1 MHKGGKSRMRKSF
14 IMCLALVLTFFTM
27 PFGGMTT
34 MADEKAY
41 SNIADGEYD
50 IEIEALEENSDEK
63 SAADGFLLNKAE
75 LSVQGEDTLLTI
87 KYTKD
92 FPQDYGVNWSKLEGN
107 EPLEKDEN
115 DTEFIY
121 TFQVDEITEVYQAA
135 MNYYVPDMPGDMGDK
150 DKGHSADYKIV
161 LDKDEL
167 SNLPQKSDDEEA
179 SEERKEGQLL
189 TEEEADAVYQLNYK
203 PDSKATEA
211 QLENPVKLLEK
222 DNKEYVQ
229 IQVNDEGAQFFRSLK
244 INEKEVTWN
253 SITEGPYSIQFELP
267 NGIEDELELSMVIQA
282 GPNVMP
288 HDDIK
293 LWFDEE
299 SLETIKEPE
308 PESPEESELD
318 PENLDEGVY
327 TLDYTFLEKGTDNAS
342 AMDEFT
348 EGPAYVKINK
358 DDKQFVAMTLT
369 NANWIKG
376 FKVNNKS
383 VKVLQENEEENT
395 RVVGFPIEN
404 LLEKQVGSVSVDVPG
419 VYKTTHDV
427 DLVFD
432 VDSLKS
438 AKDND
443 YPEDQNVEQSEPD
456 EPDNDSDNPKDNDD
470 PEEEEKPTKEPVTPT
485 TQDEKYE
492 LVPEKAYAIDYVVKH
507 ETEDRASAAD
517 NFFKKP
523 GHLLYLDDEK
533 FIQLKINNWAM
544 IDWLRTEHGGDV
556 IVVKENDDGSAL
568 IQFKVE
574 GELSEVINLSMS
586 VTVPN
591 VYEDKVHEARL
602 I

>member
-1 MHKGGKSRMRKSF
+1 
-14 IMCLALVLTFFTM
+14 M

-203 PDSKATEA
+203 TDSKATEA

-244 INEKEVTWN
+244 VNEKEVTWN
-253 SITEGPYSIQFELP
+253 SITEGPYNIQFELP
-267 NGIEDELELSMVIQA
+267 NGIKDELELSMVIQA

-288 HDDIK
+288 HDNIK
-293 LWFDEE
+293 LWFDE
-299 SLETIKEPE
+299 
-308 PESPEESELD
+308 
-318 PENLDEGVY
+318 
-327 TLDYTFLEKGTDNAS
+327 
-342 AMDEFT
+342 
-348 EGPAYVKINK
+348 
-358 DDKQFVAMTLT
+358 
-369 NANWIKG
+369 
-376 FKVNNKS
+376 
-383 VKVLQENEEENT
+383 
-395 RVVGFPIEN
+395 
-404 LLEKQVGSVSVDVPG
+404 
-419 VYKTTHDV
+419 
-427 DLVFD
+427 
-432 VDSLKS
+432 DS
-438 AKDND
+438 
-443 YPEDQNVEQSEPD
+443 
-456 EPDNDSDNPKDNDD
+456 
-470 PEEEEKPTKEPVTPT
+470 
-485 TQDEKYE
+485 
-492 LVPEKAYAIDYVVKH
+492 
-507 ETEDRASAAD
+507 
-517 NFFKKP
+517 
-523 GHLLYLDDEK
+523 
-533 FIQLKINNWAM
+533 
-544 IDWLRTEHGGDV
+544 
-556 IVVKENDDGSAL
+556 
-568 IQFKVE
+568 
-574 GELSEVINLSMS
+574 
-586 VTVPN
+586 
-591 VYEDKVHEARL
+591 
-602 I
+602 